1 MRLDKFLK
9 SSRIIK
15 RRTIA
20 KDIIDL
26 GFVKINGKISKPSS
40 QINVGDIVEL
50 TLGDKIIT
58 IKIIS
63 SIFSS
68 KKEDARDNYE
78 IISEIYKDKTI

>member
-20 KDIIDL
+20 KDIVDL
-26 GFVKINGKISKPSS
+26 GFVKINGKISKPST
-40 QINVGDIVEL
+40 QIKEGDIVEL
-50 TLGDKIIT
+50 TLGDKVIT

-68 KKEDARDNYE
+68 KKEEARDNYE